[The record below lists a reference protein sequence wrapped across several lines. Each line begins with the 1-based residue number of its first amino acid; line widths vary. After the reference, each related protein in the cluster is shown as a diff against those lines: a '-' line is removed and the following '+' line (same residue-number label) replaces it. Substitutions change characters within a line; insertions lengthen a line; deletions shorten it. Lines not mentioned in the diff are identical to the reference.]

1 MIDIKQDG
9 DIIEHIWIKYPSYTI
24 KELIIFSLI
33 MEVSII
39 SISFIVLFNFSNN
52 DLKWIIYITSFFI
65 SFIINFYGGSLL
77 TYIKHQLST
86 QKKLIEIDEYKLN
99 NIFFYCLND
108 KNDIENNFSDIKK
121 YIYKNNIF
129 GHKNIFYEK
138 YIADKNLYEI
148 IEYEV
153 KIYDNTIL
161 INKVKNKIY
170 ELSKKEDVIK
180 WFDWHFENNM
190 DFKINNQFELNTPLT
205 ILRKTSNNLMNQT
218 ILSTLIKEI
227 NNYVQEYQLYLNK
240 KLY

>member
-9 DIIEHIWIKYPSYTI
+9 DIIEHIWTKYPSYTI

-180 WFDWHFENNM
+180 WFDWHFENDM

>member
-180 WFDWHFENNM
+180 WFDWHFENDM